1 MKKTSITLILLV
13 LLGSLFSVQVSPIQ
27 AQSVADFF
35 LSLYNSSLTVQN
47 VVEQESIDNMTVAY
61 IANLSPQGFIAL
73 SVDTNIQPIIA
84 FSFRSN
90 FIFDNDPDNA
100 LYNMLLND
108 MTGRIDA
115 MNSGTLPNVADH
127 NILWTNYLN
136 QNYTY
141 FNQREEEYWPPAG
154 TTSTGGW
161 IETQWNQDTSPFNSF
176 CPIDPET
183 NTRSVTGCVAT
194 ALSQVLNYHEYIGDR
209 VWSDAD
215 DYISEGTIPNIS
227 IDDDYLA
234 HYFPPFSE
242 INTYLDD
249 LRSHYSTGDITNTDI
264 SALCFVSGIACEMDY
279 SSQGSGA
286 HMGSSILIDKFNY
299 YTADEISGAIPDMII
314 SSLIPNMKNAQ
325 PAILALKN
333 NAGTGHFVVCDGY
346 WINDENEDF
355 FHINYGWGGYQDS
368 WYDLPD
374 FSGSYDFF
382 GNSILN
388 IAPPGCH
395 GILSGTV
402 SLIGGDGQLSNVTIK
417 AGNNTTYPDEN
428 GYYEIE
434 LYKGIYDVEA
444 FHFGYG
450 KLVTEVEIFANQN
463 TNEIDFQMEASS
475 PNYLYVPTTCTT
487 IQNGIDTAQD
497 GDIVIVLPGTYYE
510 NINFNGKRI
519 IVASYYYL
527 SQRED
532 YINSTIINGG
542 HNGRVVTF
550 NHCEQFDSILS
561 GFTITEGYLDP
572 TNMYSHGSGIYCLY
586 SSPTLRNLIIT
597 DNEAQHAAG
606 IDMLCSNSSL
616 ANIRIFDNPQTGT
629 SGAIRCTWSSNN
641 TMKNVLI
648 YNNDQ
653 KGLQISCNSV
663 VTLQNATIWNNGL
676 VGSTTCSNSE
686 LEMTNCL
693 VWNNNNGGV
702 QILKENNASLIINHS
717 DIQGGLPTGATGH
730 NNINTYPLLVDP
742 ANGDFQPK
750 WTSTEFSPLID
761 AGDPSILDHDGT
773 PSDIGA
779 IQAIDHKVDSIDL
792 IDMTEGINWKCFP
805 VLDHVFTGNDIASSI
820 FEEVQRMPPY
830 PAALDLVEFQNF
842 NNNIFYNNEFW
853 LNNSHQFTS
862 DSGCKIHMND
872 PYTIEI
878 TGFLEDPYHVI
889 ELELGDNWIG
899 YYLEASMEPLEAF
912 EAVLDDIDMIQTKTF
927 TLNKTALGWLGASNW
942 TLNYGDL
949 VVVHCT
955 SNCNFYWG
963 QDGGGTVPIKSRDSA
978 TEFTYIE
985 EANYLPIYVNLDNQK
1000 SGNPTEIGLFIN
1012 GECKGAEVIT
1022 DSLVQIRA
1030 YVLNDT
1036 TTFDPA
1042 EVELHLAYGSRAQ
1055 SITIEDFKIK
1065 HAITDGWESRHEY
1078 TDKNL
1083 HNYYMI
1089 SLTDSENGTP
1099 VVNRTSLSQNYPNPF
1114 NPTTTISYSLA
1125 QPGNVELAV
1134 YNIKGQKVKTL
1145 VCEKKE
1151 AGQHQ
1156 VIWDGTNNSHS
1167 TVSSGIYFYRLASG
1181 KKILNKKM
1189 LLLK

>member
-1 MKKTSITLILLV
+1 MYRIGLIVFCLCCV
-13 LLGSLFSVQVSPIQ
+13 
-27 AQSVADFF
+27 
-35 LSLYNSSLTVQN
+35 
-47 VVEQESIDNMTVAY
+47 
-61 IANLSPQGFIAL
+61 AL
-73 SVDTNIQPIIA
+73 SGLQGNTIFYGAGQSII
-84 FSFRSN
+84 SLQE
-90 FIFDNDPDNA
+90 A
-100 LYNMLLND
+100 LTQAK
-108 MTGRIDA
+108 TGDYLQEARID
-115 MNSGTLPNVADH
+115 T
-127 NILWTNYLN
+127 
-136 QNYTY
+136 
-141 FNQREEEYWPPAG
+141 
-154 TTSTGGW
+154 
-161 IETQWNQDTSPFNSF
+161 
-176 CPIDPET
+176 
-183 NTRSVTGCVAT
+183 
-194 ALSQVLNYHEYIGDR
+194 
-209 VWSDAD
+209 
-215 DYISEGTIPNIS
+215 IS
-227 IDDDYLA
+227 L
-234 HYFPPFSE
+234 
-242 INTYLDD
+242 
-249 LRSHYSTGDITNTDI
+249 
-264 SALCFVSGIACEMDY
+264 
-279 SSQGSGA
+279 
-286 HMGSSILIDKFNY
+286 
-299 YTADEISGAIPDMII
+299 
-314 SSLIPNMKNAQ
+314 
-325 PAILALKN
+325 
-333 NAGTGHFVVCDGY
+333 
-346 WINDENEDF
+346 
-355 FHINYGWGGYQDS
+355 
-368 WYDLPD
+368 
-374 FSGSYDFF
+374 
-382 GNSILN
+382 
-388 IAPPGCH
+388 
-395 GILSGTV
+395 
-402 SLIGGDGQLSNVTIK
+402 
-417 AGNNTTYPDEN
+417 
-428 GYYEIE
+428 
-434 LYKGIYDVEA
+434 
-444 FHFGYG
+444 
-450 KLVTEVEIFANQN
+450 
-463 TNEIDFQMEASS
+463 
-475 PNYLYVPTTCTT
+475 
-487 IQNGIDTAQD
+487 
-497 GDIVIVLPGTYYE
+497 
-510 NINFNGKRI
+510 
-519 IVASYYYL
+519 
-527 SQRED
+527 
-532 YINSTIINGG
+532 
-542 HNGRVVTF
+542 
-550 NHCEQFDSILS
+550 
-561 GFTITEGYLDP
+561 
-572 TNMYSHGSGIYCLY
+572 
-586 SSPTLRNLIIT
+586 
-597 DNEAQHAAG
+597 
-606 IDMLCSNSSL
+606 
-616 ANIRIFDNPQTGT
+616 QT
-629 SGAIRCTWSSNN
+629 
-641 TMKNVLI
+641 
-648 YNNDQ
+648 
-653 KGLQISCNSV
+653 
-663 VTLQNATIWNNGL
+663 
-676 VGSTTCSNSE
+676 
-686 LEMTNCL
+686 
-693 VWNNNNGGV
+693 
-702 QILKENNASLIINHS
+702 
-717 DIQGGLPTGATGH
+717 
-730 NNINTYPLLVDP
+730 
-742 ANGDFQPK
+742 
-750 WTSTEFSPLID
+750 
-761 AGDPSILDHDGT
+761 
-773 PSDIGA
+773 
-779 IQAIDHKVDSIDL
+779 
-792 IDMTEGINWKCFP
+792 GINWKCFP